1 MKTGNYEEVLGKVT
15 EFLKDE
21 TKTSTVI
28 GTEFKL
34 GEFTCVPVIKV
45 GMGFGYGGGEGEA
58 KVTGHGEGAGAGAGM
73 GIVPIGVRR
82 YVTPTSPQSPPRQ
95 AAPAPHSPYSSRSI
109 SRWPFPFRRSKR
121 RKARRVCWRSPSAF

>member
-1 MKTGNYEEVLGKVT
+1 MKTGNYEEVLAKVT

-28 GTEFKL
+28 GHEFKL

-58 KVTGHGEGAGAGAGM
+58 KVSGHGEGSGAGAGM
-73 GIVPIGVRR
+73 GIVPMGFLVSRGELIQFVPATTTHGFSAAVEKLPDLLGK
-82 YVTPTSPQSPPRQ
+82 YFETKKEPQNSE
-95 AAPAPHSPYSSRSI
+95 PALN
-109 SRWPFPFRRSKR
+109 
-121 RKARRVCWRSPSAF
+121 